1 MKMIKINFQKV
12 FLSKFV
18 MKNAHAAEEYVQYN
32 KFMIVAICV
41 FMAIKWE
48 LLVGLNMKMG
58 KLQLLDANF
67 YNYLLQ

>member
-41 FMAIKWE
+41 FMAIK
-48 LLVGLNMKMG
+48 
-58 KLQLLDANF
+58 
-67 YNYLLQ
+67 